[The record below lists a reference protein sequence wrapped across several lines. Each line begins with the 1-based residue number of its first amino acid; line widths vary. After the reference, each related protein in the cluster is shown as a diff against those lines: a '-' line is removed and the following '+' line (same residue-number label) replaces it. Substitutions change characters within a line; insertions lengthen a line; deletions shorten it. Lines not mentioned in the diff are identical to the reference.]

1 MRIWPHARSA
11 AIELSESAAGSFA
24 TEADQPGL
32 GREAFR
38 AFYGRTNGPL
48 WAYLL
53 RVSGR
58 RDAADDLLQESYCR
72 FLAAKLP
79 EMDAAESKSYL
90 FKIATNLLHDRWR
103 SRELPGKFRA
113 ATRSCEDDSAS
124 CEDDLATRADVR
136 RAFEKLQPR
145 ERQLLWLAH
154 VEGFGHSEIAR
165 LTGLKVGSIR
175 VLLFRARRELAGILR
190 EHSRSGPKA
199 VGRDRKTMQSEL
211 DRGV

>member
-11 AIELSESAAGSFA
+11 AIELSESAAGSLA
-24 TEADQPGL
+24 SQADQPGL

-38 AFYGRTNGPL
+38 AFYTRTNGPL

-58 RDAADDLLQESYCR
+58 PDAADDLLQESYCR

-79 EMDAAESKSYL
+79 EMDAAERKSYL
-90 FKIATNLLHDRWR
+90 FKIATNLLRDRWR
-103 SRELPGKFRA
+103 SRELPGKVRQA
-113 ATRSCEDDSAS
+113 RRSCEDDSAS

-154 VEGFGHSEIAR
+154 VEGFDHTEIAR

-175 VLLFRARRELAGILR
+175 VLLFRARRELAGVLG

-199 VGRDRKTMQSEL
+199 ARRDPKAMQSEF

>member
-11 AIELSESAAGSFA
+11 TIELPEPTAGSLA
-24 TEADQPGL
+24 SQADPPGPS
-32 GREAFR
+32 REAFR

-58 RDAADDLLQESYCR
+58 RDVADDLLQESYCR
-72 FLAAKLP
+72 FLAAKSP

-90 FKIATNLLHDRWR
+90 FKIATNLLRDRWR
-103 SRELPGKFRA
+103 SREVPSTVGA
-113 ATRSCEDDSAS
+113 AAQSREDDAAS
-124 CEDDLATRADVR
+124 CEADLATRADVR
-136 RAFEKLQPR
+136 RAFEKLKPR

-154 VEGFGHSEIAR
+154 VEGFNHSEIAR
-165 LTGLKVGSIR
+165 LTRLKVGSIR
-175 VLLFRARRELAGILR
+175 VLLFRARRELAGVLLR

-199 VGRDRKTMQSEL
+199 VQPEADS
-211 DRGV
+211 GV

>member
-11 AIELSESAAGSFA
+11 AIELSEPATGSLA
-24 TEADQPGL
+24 NQADRPGL

-58 RDAADDLLQESYCR
+58 REVADDLLQESYCR

-79 EMDAAESKSYL
+79 EMD
-90 FKIATNLLHDRWR
+90 
-103 SRELPGKFRA
+103 
-113 ATRSCEDDSAS
+113 SAS
-124 CEDDLATRADVR
+124 GEDAFATRADVR

-175 VLLFRARRELAGILR
+175 VLLFRARRELAGVLG
-190 EHSRSGPKA
+190 EHARSGPKA
-199 VGRDRKTMQSEL
+199 AGRDPKAMQSEF

>member
-11 AIELSESAAGSFA
+11 AIELSESATGSLA
-24 TEADQPGL
+24 NQADQPGL

-58 RDAADDLLQESYCR
+58 REVADDLLQESYCR

-90 FKIATNLLHDRWR
+90 FKIATNLLRDRWR
-103 SRELPGKFRA
+103 SREPGKVRA
-113 ATRSCEDDSAS
+113 ARRSCEDDSAS
-124 CEDDLATRADVR
+124 GEDDLATRADVR

-154 VEGFGHSEIAR
+154 VEGFSHSEIAR

-175 VLLFRARRELAGILR
+175 VLLFRARRELAGVLG

-199 VGRDRKTMQSEL
+199 AGRDPKAKQPEF